1 MTSGT
6 HALRLPASMPDTIAV
21 RSKDLQREN
30 ETAWLDE
37 GANQGMVKTPQKSV
51 SRNTGCWRV
60 TLPPTTA

>member
-1 MTSGT
+1 
-6 HALRLPASMPDTIAV
+6 MPDTIAV

-37 GANQGMVKTPQKSV
+37 GANQSMEKTPQKSV

>member
-1 MTSGT
+1 
-6 HALRLPASMPDTIAV
+6 MPDTIAV